1 MKTNNWMLMAF
12 LLLPGVVHSAQDTA
26 DKISESGPVIEGF
39 GPVMPVEQTTP
50 LSGKEHFRVVFDVA
64 EQGEPDK
71 ANRRFESLARFLNM
85 QARAGVPA
93 KQVELALVVHGKA
106 GFDLLNNTH
115 FEEKYGQ
122 QNPNAPLLAQLQK
135 HNVRVI
141 LCGQSAGFSGIEPVQ
156 LLPGVE
162 MALSAMT
169 AHALLQQQG
178 YTLNPF

>member
-1 MKTNNWMLMAF
+1 MNNYKWVLAAF
-12 LLLPGVVHSAQDTA
+12 LLLAGGVNAAENIEKKSMET
-26 DKISESGPVIEGF
+26 GPVIEGF
-39 GPVMPVEQTTP
+39 GPVMPVEQTIP
-50 LSGKEHFRVVFDVA
+50 LSGKEHFKVAFDVA
-64 EQGEPDK
+64 EQGEPEK

-106 GFDLLNNTH
+106 GFDLLNNAH
-115 FEEKYGQ
+115 FKEKYGKE
-122 QNPNAPLLAQLQK
+122 NPNASLLAELQK
-135 HNVRVI
+135 HNVRVM
-141 LCGQSAGFSGIEPVQ
+141 LCGQSAGFSGIEPKQ